1 MQKANRLLLLKKVLR
16 ALLFINMGLKESIEP
31 FKVTCCKRCK
41 KPFSQP
47 VYDFEGNKEWI
58 HVGCVSEKDLY
69 GIDNRN
75 E

>member
-1 MQKANRLLLLKKVLR
+1 MA
-16 ALLFINMGLKESIEP
+16 LKELIEP
-31 FKVTCCKRCK
+31 FKVTHCKRCV

-47 VYDFEGNKEWI
+47 VYDFKGDKEWI
-58 HVGCVSEKDLY
+58 HVGCLLEKDLH